1 MCAINCV
8 CKYLSACTHVEVRG
22 HLYGGSFLHLS
33 LCVFWGIEVR
43 LSGFVT
49 SSFTLL
55 SLLLL
60 SQTQLFCPQDRFLLG
75 MELG

>member
-1 MCAINCV
+1 
-8 CKYLSACTHVEVRG
+8 
-22 HLYGGSFLHLS
+22 
-33 LCVFWGIEVR
+33 
-43 LSGFVT
+43 VT